1 MKLRVSVRHAE
12 PLRCQ
17 WREPQAA
24 HGFATAVSL
33 HSHTIHSRE
42 GLDFIPRVL
51 RKVAPAWAVLSSLE
65 EKHRRRTGKSI
76 PYDRAFWRPPLLPR
90 AAHELEAGQIRKTL
104 RLEPLVSITDHDN
117 IEACAELR
125 AIGIE
130 VPFSLEWTVPYD
142 ETVFH
147 VGVHNLPPADARP
160 LAALMAEYTAHPV
173 PEKLAPILREIDALP
188 EVLVVLNHPL
198 VNEERTGF
206 RSHRR
211 LLNRFLREHRRNIHA
226 LELNGLQPARHNR
239 RVIAMAREAALPV
252 VSGGDRHCLEPNAA
266 LNLTNAAS
274 FAEFVG
280 EVRREHL
287 SRVLFMPQYRE
298 SIPCRYIEFI
308 WHAVRTYPEF
318 PGRERWVDRVFQQTA
333 EGEVPLSAVWP
344 HGGPWPIRSF
354 ISAVGFLA
362 SPQMRATLRL
372 ALGRQ
377 GEAGA

>member
-1 MKLRVSVRHAE
+1 MRVRVRRVQ

-17 WREPQAA
+17 WREPEAA
-24 HGFATAVSL
+24 QGFSTGVSL
-33 HSHTIHSRE
+33 HSHTTHSRE
-42 GLDFIPRVL
+42 SLDFIPRVL
-51 RKVAPAWAVLSSLE
+51 RKVAPAWAVLRNLE
-65 EKHRRRTGKSI
+65 EEHRRRTGKSV
-76 PYDRAFWRPPLLPR
+76 PYDRVFWRPPLPPR
-90 AAHELEAGQIRKTL
+90 AAHDLEAGQIRTAL
-104 RLEPLVSITDHDN
+104 GLAPLVSITDHDN

-130 VPFSLEWTVPYD
+130 VPFSLEWTVPYE

-147 VGVHNLPPADARP
+147 VGVHNLPPADARS
-160 LAALMAEYTAHPV
+160 LAALLAEFTAHPD
-173 PEKLAPILREIDALP
+173 PAKLAPILRELDALP

-198 VNEERTGF
+198 ASEERTAF
-206 RSHRR
+206 RTHLR
-211 LLNRFLREHRRNIHA
+211 LLNRFLREHRGNIHA

-239 RVIAMAREAALPV
+239 RVAAMARELDLPV
-252 VSGGDRHCLEPNAA
+252 VSGGDRHCLEANAS
-266 LNLTNAAS
+266 LNLTNATS

-280 EVRREHL
+280 EVRREHV

-333 EGEVPLSAVWP
+333 QGDAPLAAVWP

-362 SPQMRATLRL
+362 SPGMRFTLRL